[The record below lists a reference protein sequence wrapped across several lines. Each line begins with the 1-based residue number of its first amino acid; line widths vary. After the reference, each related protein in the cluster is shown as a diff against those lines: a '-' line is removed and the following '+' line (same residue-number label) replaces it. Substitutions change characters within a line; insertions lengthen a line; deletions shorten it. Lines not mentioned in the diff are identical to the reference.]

1 MAHPARS
8 RGGPTR
14 RRPPSRPPRPRG
26 PGGPP
31 RADRRTRL
39 GCRSLY
45 RNASDALFAFDGH
58 RGGDR
63 VLDPA
68 IEDQICAVGGDG
80 GIGDDHGTGELADA
94 KISYGLDTGSED
106 LGGYADH
113 QPIDQPDL

>member
-1 MAHPARS
+1 MAHSARS

-14 RRPPSRPPRPRG
+14 KRPPSGPPRQHE
-26 PGGPP
+26 PGRPP
-31 RADRRTRL
+31 RADRRTRP
-39 GCRSLY
+39 GWPSLC
-45 RNASDALFAFDGH
+45 RNASDALLAFDDL

-80 GIGDDHGTGELADA
+80 SIGDDHGTGELADA
-94 KISYGLDTGSED
+94 KISHGIDTGSEN